1 MNRPVAK
8 PDTVTLDA
16 LLSAIRN
23 AVDSG
28 RIGTPVN
35 VRVHWQFS
43 ETDMKHA
50 ALVAVRIADE
60 ALALEEPAWRIR
72 ASELEASNSPL
83 KKGSDPLEGVA
94 TQGKTGRPE
103 RVRHLFQ
110 RTAKGRIL
118 NVLGED
124 RRGRTLL
131 ATLCRGDANEFALT
145 VFGNHGTLRLE
156 HAGLEESSLEPV
168 DTDAGWW
175 RDLTES
181 IG

>member
-1 MNRPVAK
+1 MSRPVAK

-35 VRVHWQFS
+35 VRLHWQFS
-43 ETDMKHA
+43 ETGVKHA

-60 ALALEEPAWRIR
+60 ALALEEPAWRVR
-72 ASELEASNSPL
+72 ASELEA
-83 KKGSDPLEGVA
+83 
-94 TQGKTGRPE
+94 
-103 RVRHLFQ
+103 
-110 RTAKGRIL
+110 AKGRIL

-131 ATLCRGDANEFALT
+131 ATLCRGEANEFALT

-156 HAGLEESSLEPV
+156 HAGLDATSLDAL
-168 DTDAGWW
+168 DTEGNW
-175 RDLTES
+175 RQSLVEA

>member
-1 MNRPVAK
+1 MSPPVTK
-8 PDTVTLDA
+8 PGTVSLDA
-16 LLSAIRN
+16 LLTAVRN

-28 RIGTPVN
+28 RIGSPVN

-43 ETDMKHA
+43 GTDVKQA

-60 ALALEEPAWRIR
+60 ALALDEPAWWVRTGKLV
-72 ASELEASNSPL
+72 AS
-83 KKGSDPLEGVA
+83 
-94 TQGKTGRPE
+94 TGRM
-103 RVRHLFQ
+103 
-110 RTAKGRIL
+110 L

-131 ATLCRGDANEFALT
+131 ATLCRGEENEFALT

-156 HAGLEESSLEPV
+156 HAGLDENSLGDV
-168 DTDAGWW
+168 DTDAAW
-175 RDLTES
+175 RQSLTKA